1 MKKKYLIPRKLEILI
16 IVFSILL
23 VCLMIITVRQ
33 CYKSAQYN
41 QYEQI
46 ASRARETQLERK
58 DNIIYAYNALLH
70 RIWLDN
76 PNYVENVLVECDE
89 WVSLDQLVD
98 GDFYGAF
105 ELETESDSIAY
116 NLNWEK
122 GN

>member
-33 CYKSAQYN
+33 CCKSV
-41 QYEQI
+41 QYEQTV
-46 ASRARETQLERK
+46 SRAFETQLESK
-58 DNIIYAYNALLH
+58 NNIIYAYNQLLH
-70 RIWLDN
+70 RIWIDN
-76 PNYVENVLVECDE
+76 PVYFEDVLVECDE

-105 ELETESDSIAY
+105 ELETESDSITY

>member
-76 PNYVENVLVECDE
+76 PNYVEDVLVESDE

-105 ELETESDSIAY
+105 ELETKEDSIRY
-116 NLNWEK
+116 DLNWE
-122 GN
+122 GGH

>member
-1 MKKKYLIPRKLEILI
+1 MKKKCLIPRKLEILI

-33 CYKSAQYN
+33 CYKFAQYN

-46 ASRARETQLERK
+46 TSHTLESQLERK
-58 DNIIYAYNALLH
+58 NNIIYAYNALLH
-70 RIWLDN
+70 RIWIDN
-76 PNYVENVLVECDE
+76 PNYVEDVLVECDE

-105 ELETESDSIAY
+105 ELETEEDSIRY

-122 GN
+122 GD